1 MVGQKPF
8 YLLDTNMVT
17 FMVTGRS
24 EAAREHYTSI
34 EQQARFGISCISEGE
49 MRYGFAKKPGATRVY
64 RYVNEFLGRT
74 ESIPWDSKAAQVF
87 GDLRAKTEALGLTFG
102 ALDLLIAAHASA
114 LNATLV
120 THDTVLKRLS
130 DFVSIEDWATDLR

>member
-1 MVGQKPF
+1 MVRQKPF

-17 FMVTGRS
+17 FVVTGHS
-24 EAAREHYTSI
+24 EAARLHYTRI
-34 EQQARFGISCISEGE
+34 EQQARFGISSISEAE
-49 MRYGFAKKPGATRVY
+49 MRYGFAKKPGAIRLY
-64 RYVNEFLGRT
+64 RHVNEFLERT

-87 GDLRAKTEALGLTFG
+87 GDLRAKTEAIGLTFG

-120 THDTVLKRLS
+120 THDHVLKRLR
-130 DFVSIEDWATDLR
+130 DFVIIEDWATDL